1 MSAEVLYSGRCFL
14 VLKEFVPLFEELAKL
29 GCPSPVPLSC
39 LQAFSQV
46 DPAALVAPSLDGFA
60 GGDVGMRIR
69 FFTSTLYKDF
79 SFLRSDGLLQAARSA
94 CNSAAR
100 SEAIAALRSAVA
112 NTETDEGDHKKFGD
126 WAHSLFAVGDPALAL
141 AFALGGDAIVRV
153 RFALSFPRLEG
164 DVKWDGALVL
174 VDSEAEVPATLSPEA
189 FLEVIDTA
197 VSAGLRK
204 AVTNPLA
211 AAIWDFHQ
219 DLLQGA
225 SSAGDS
231 EKPAWQHDLLMAAAA
246 VKLGARSWRS
256 EFDCDRVPPEQLML
270 VARGLQKLWALKG
283 PVWFFN
289 LREKA
294 VQARA
299 AEKERAALAASA
311 APGTP
316 IETAAAPGTP
326 IGAVAPEFSAVALGT
341 GVIAPDG
348 APAPETGAAILAA
361 APARAKGAA
370 KVKAKADAKKDA
382 AWRAPFVTGDQVRLS
397 GSVKKAFRG
406 LEGRLD
412 HVGSSEVRVCITTP
426 GPHKGKVKRVS
437 TAAAVLVKSPAA
449 EAAAVPSAA
458 PAASAA
464 AAPLATPTAVTRQ
477 LDAMM
482 VAELLPRANAAPPA
496 AFGAGASSS
505 SSAAPTAAVDEVDP
519 EEAEL
524 ANLLF
529 ED

>member
-1 MSAEVLYSGRCFL
+1 
-14 VLKEFVPLFEELAKL
+14 
-29 GCPSPVPLSC
+29 
-39 LQAFSQV
+39 
-46 DPAALVAPSLDGFA
+46 LDGFA

-79 SFLRSDGLLQAARSA
+79 SYLRSTGLLQAARSA
-94 CNSAAR
+94 RNSAAR

-112 NTETDEGDHKKFGD
+112 NTEPDAEDHKKLGD
-126 WAHSLFAVGDPALAL
+126 WAHSLFAVGDAALTL
-141 AFALGGDAIVRV
+141 AFALGDDALDRV
-153 RFALSFPRLEG
+153 RFAMSFSRLEG
-164 DVKWDGALVL
+164 DVNWEGALVL
-174 VDSEAEVPATLSPEA
+174 VDSVAEVPATLSPEA
-189 FLEVIDTA
+189 FLKVIDTA

-219 DLLQGA
+219 DLSHGA

-231 EKPAWQHDLLMAAAA
+231 GKPAWQQDLLMAAAA

-283 PVWFFN
+283 PAWSAN

-299 AEKERAALAASA
+299 AEKEKTVLAVA
-311 APGTP
+311 APGSP
-316 IETAAAPGTP
+316 HETAAAPGTP
-326 IGAVAPEFSAVALGT
+326 IGAVAPEAGAVALVT
-341 GVIAPDG
+341 GVVAPDG
-348 APAPETGAAILAA
+348 ARAPVSGAEIQAVI
-361 APARAKGAA
+361 PARSKGAA
-370 KVKAKADAKKDA
+370 KLKAKADAKKVAHQAA
-382 AWRAPFVTGDQVRLS
+382 AWRAPFVTGDQVRLV
-397 GSVKKAFRG
+397 GSVKKAFKG

-412 HVGSSEVRVCITTP
+412 HVGPSELRVCITTP

-437 TAAAVLVKSPAA
+437 IAAAVLVKSPAA
-449 EAAAVPSAA
+449 EAAAVPSADSV
-458 PAASAA
+458 ASAA
-464 AAPLATPTAVTRQ
+464 AASWSPPAGSPTAMATPNAATRP
-477 LDAMM
+477 LDDLM
-482 VAELLPRANAAPPA
+482 VAELLPRANVARPA
-496 AFGAGASSS
+496 AAGVGASSS